1 MKQLQGKRVLIT
13 GISGGIG
20 LAVAERFLEEGA
32 MVLGSYRRWK
42 PELGTRL
49 PDARLFVLDMD
60 RRNEIA
66 GILRSEI
73 RSFGGI
79 EALVNCVGITRP
91 EPLFSADA
99 AGWEQ
104 VVETN
109 LFSAMRVTQAVIVP
123 MLSARRGSILQV
135 SSVFGTVGGV
145 GQSSYC
151 ASKAGLDAMTR
162 ALALELAGKRIRV
175 NTVAPGY
182 VDTEMTAG
190 MDEDSRKKC
199 ELQIPMKRFGR
210 PEEVAALCAFL
221 VSDDASYIT
230 GQTFVIDGGLSAR

>member
-99 AGWEQ
+99 AG
-104 VVETN
+104 
-109 LFSAMRVTQAVIVP
+109 LP
-123 MLSARRGSILQV
+123 
-135 SSVFGTVGGV
+135 
-145 GQSSYC
+145 
-151 ASKAGLDAMTR
+151 
-162 ALALELAGKRIRV
+162 
-175 NTVAPGY
+175 
-182 VDTEMTAG
+182 
-190 MDEDSRKKC
+190 
-199 ELQIPMKRFGR
+199 
-210 PEEVAALCAFL
+210 
-221 VSDDASYIT
+221 
-230 GQTFVIDGGLSAR
+230 